1 MKIASYNLNNLF
13 ERPRVFELDGLSQQA
28 AGILKDYYRLSH
40 LLQKESYTR
49 DEAEIRQ
56 IIQTRVETKAS
67 AKYFEIIQVKEK
79 LYTKVKGRIKLKAG
93 GKSDWLGWVEL
104 TKEEVNEIAT
114 QQTARVV
121 DSLEA
126 DILCTIEVE
135 SRMAM
140 ENFNQ
145 TLLKNKY
152 KYAMLIDGNDERG
165 IDVGL
170 YSNHPIIDI
179 ETHIYDTYT
188 GADGRLYRVFSRDCA
203 IYTIDYHGKPV
214 HILCNHFKS
223 QGYGSTASNNRKR
236 EVQAQR
242 VHDILLQKYD
252 LQKDYV
258 VVAGDLNDIPGST
271 SLKPLLGMN
280 NLENI
285 ITRNGPQGTYL
296 NTRKQFDYLL
306 ASKALTE
313 NYTNSGVDRSGI
325 YSRKG
330 AIADPVH
337 QASDHAAVWAE
348 FAI

>member
-13 ERPRVFELDGLSQQA
+13 ERPRVFELDGLSEKGA
-28 AGILKDYYRLSH
+28 LVLKDYYRLAQ

-49 DEAEIRQ
+49 DEAEIRE
-56 IIQTRVETKAS
+56 IIQTRIETKS
-67 AKYFEIIQVKEK
+67 SEKYFEIIQVKEK
-79 LYTKVKGRIKLKAG
+79 LYTKVNGSIKLKAV
-93 GKSDWLGWVEL
+93 GKNDWLGWVEL
-104 TKEEVNEIAT
+104 IKTEVNEVAT

-121 DSLEA
+121 DSLQA

-145 TLLKNKY
+145 SLLKNKY
-152 KYAMLIDGNDERG
+152 KYTMLIDGNDERG

-170 YSNHPIIDI
+170 YSNYPIIDI

-188 GADGRLYRVFSRDCA
+188 GANGRLYRVFSRDCA
-203 IYTIDYHGKPV
+203 IYTIDYQGKPV

-223 QGYGSTASNNRKR
+223 QGYGSPASNNRKR

-252 LQKDYV
+252 LRNDYV
-258 VVAGDLNDIPGST
+258 IVAGDLNDVPQSA
-271 SLKPLLGMN
+271 SLKPLLNMH

-306 ASKALTE
+306 VSQALAE
-313 NYTNSGVDRSGI
+313 RYTNSGVDRSGI

-330 AIADPVH
+330 AITNLTH

-348 FAI
+348 FEL

>member
-28 AGILKDYYRLSH
+28 ADILKDYYRLSQ

-49 DEAEIRQ
+49 DAAEIQQ

-104 TKEEVNEIAT
+104 IKAEVNEIAT

-121 DSLEA
+121 DSLQA

-145 TLLKNKY
+145 ALLKNKY

-170 YSNHPIIDI
+170 YSNYPIIDI
-179 ETHIYDTYT
+179 ETHIYDTYS

-223 QGYGSTASNNRKR
+223 QGYGTPASNNRKR

-252 LQKDYV
+252 LQHDYV
-258 VVAGDLNDIPGST
+258 VVAGDLNDVPQSA
-271 SLKPLLGMN
+271 SLKPLLGMH

-306 ASKALTE
+306 VSKALAE
-313 NYTNSGVDRSGI
+313 KYINSGVERSGI
-325 YSRKG
+325 YSSKG
-330 AIADPVH
+330 TITNPVH
-337 QASDHAAVWAE
+337 QASDHGAVWVE
-348 FAI
+348 FEL